1 MQGFYVLPPIL
12 IGRFFTTVDIDDGSL
27 IVPTI
32 GSFVYFVVD
41 LAIDLLLH
49 SIYKLCYN
57 CVRIEHKGVY
67 NDCNDNSKS

>member
-32 GSFVYFVVD
+32 GSFVYFVV
-41 LAIDLLLH
+41 
-49 SIYKLCYN
+49 K
-57 CVRIEHKGVY
+57 RIFVEQAEFAAHEY
-67 NDCNDNSKS
+67 F